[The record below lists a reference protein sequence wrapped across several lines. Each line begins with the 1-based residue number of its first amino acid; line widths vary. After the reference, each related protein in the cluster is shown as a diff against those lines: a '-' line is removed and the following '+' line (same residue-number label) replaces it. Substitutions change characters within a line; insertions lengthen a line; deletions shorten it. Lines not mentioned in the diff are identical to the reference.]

1 MASAGSTRSLLQNRQ
16 HRLIWCL
23 ALPSILRPMFASD
36 ARSTRMA
43 EATSAASVLAWDSR
57 SEQEQTETTHA
68 IASVRCMIDAPCRL
82 CLGGPPE
89 PVTAGSAYFMP
100 PRATELE
107 TGDESAKIVLDSAAS
122 SDMLGFSQTNESRAV
137 RRPPFPLSPGA
148 TFSGSQIMG
157 LVKHGWP
164 FRAVVVAVWL
174 AGAANAPA
182 V

>member
-43 EATSAASVLAWDSR
+43 EASSAASVLAWDSR
-57 SEQEQTETTHA
+57 SETAQTETTHA

-89 PVTAGSAYFMP
+89 PVTGGLGLFLARRRKP
-100 PRATELE
+100 
-107 TGDESAKIVLDSAAS
+107 SAKLGMTQRAVGLRLLVVLDVV
-122 SDMLGFSQTNESRAV
+122 GRAIY
-137 RRPPFPLSPGA
+137 RGED
-148 TFSGSQIMG
+148 GE
-157 LVKHGWP
+157 
-164 FRAVVVAVWL
+164 
-174 AGAANAPA
+174 
-182 V
+182 